1 MEALKRVPPPYAQD
15 HPRAELL
22 KRKGLAASIQP
33 GPGVSATA
41 ELVDWAEARLRE
53 AAPMITW
60 LDRNL
65 YRLAGSQ
72 QIRVKRSSLERS
84 RLWTSES
91 LPDVDERLERET
103 TGVGSSITARGCR
116 EG

>member
-1 MEALKRVPPPYAQD
+1 MLVDDARTGAQLQKIVTKLQREGWGISSMEALKRVPAPYAQD

-22 KRKGLAASIQP
+22 KRKGMAASIQP
-33 GPGVSATA
+33 GPSVSATA

-65 YRLAGSQ
+65 
-72 QIRVKRSSLERS
+72 
-84 RLWTSES
+84 
-91 LPDVDERLERET
+91 
-103 TGVGSSITARGCR
+103 
-116 EG
+116 